1 MIELDKELVTQWTQP
16 KENQARMPIY
26 IKVNCPSCGTSLVGF
41 KIGFS
46 QLYNDEIFHAR
57 AHCMACGTPAHLF
70 MVNWMPKNDPD
81 SRNARLYIDPSPMI
95 DLGLS
100 KDIDFQAISPRFVTI
115 YEQAIRAAQMGYDEL
130 VGMGY
135 RKALEFLIKDY
146 LIGKKSIDKVAVQ
159 KAMLM
164 QCIENYVDDPRIKK
178 AARHAA
184 WLGNDETHYER
195 RNPTGDLNDLKRLMG
210 LTLHWISMETLTEGL
225 DD

>member
-1 MIELDKELVTQWTQP
+1 MIELDKQLVTQWTQS

-57 AHCMACGTPAHLF
+57 AHCMACGAPAHLF

-115 YEQAIRAAQMGYDEL
+115 YEQAMRAAQMGYDEL

-146 LIGKKSIDKVAVQ
+146 LIGKQTYDIEFALAFASAFPYTVYMDGDSGSTKTTSEKSVSLFPLEFREALR
-159 KAMLM
+159 ALLAT
-164 QCIENYVDDPRIKK
+164 PPLKK
-178 AARHAA
+178 
-184 WLGNDETHYER
+184 
-195 RNPTGDLNDLKRLMG
+195 KRLTKTKKLPKRTAEDG
-210 LTLHWISMETLTEGL
+210 S
-225 DD
+225 